1 VSQAKYPNVVYDD
14 AGNLTRDM
22 VNRTFMYD
30 AENRQ
35 VKFNTN
41 EGQYFYDGDG
51 HRVKKV
57 EVGGTTITTV
67 FVYNAASQLIAE
79 YRSDGPQ
86 GGGTSY
92 LTTDHLG
99 STRVVT
105 GAPEGGVVP
114 VRARYDYLPYG
125 EELVTSPRTS
135 GMGYNGASST
145 RQKFTQKE
153 RDAESGLDYFLARY
167 YSSAQGR
174 FLSSD
179 PVRGGTR
186 TPQTWNLYVYVVNN
200 PLRFIDPNGMWHY
213 EEIEVDGK
221 KHRIAVGDYHNEYI
235 KGLGYWNSKTR
246 EWAKWTDWNPGLSSF
261 SRGVFQ
267 DLARRE
273 KASKQA
279 LGAFA
284 GGTALVGSG
293 VGVGV
298 YLGGGAFGASTLT
311 LGLSEGGGTVAGL
324 FGTTSVATLQSL
336 AASGGSTEVVV
347 TNLTQ
352 APAAGQALSVAT
364 GQGAEALAA
373 AARAGGQLF
382 RAEIP
387 KALIREMERVGL
399 VERIT
404 TSMGGATGTE
414 LKFLPQ
420 ATRFITQFFK

>member
-1 VSQAKYPNVVYDD
+1 
-14 AGNLTRDM
+14 
-22 VNRTFMYD
+22 
-30 AENRQ
+30 
-35 VKFNTN
+35 
-41 EGQYFYDGDG
+41 
-51 HRVKKV
+51 
-57 EVGGTTITTV
+57 
-67 FVYNAASQLIAE
+67 
-79 YRSDGPQ
+79 
-86 GGGTSY
+86 
-92 LTTDHLG
+92 
-99 STRVVT
+99 
-105 GAPEGGVVP
+105 
-114 VRARYDYLPYG
+114 
-125 EELVTSPRTS
+125 
-135 GMGYNGASST
+135 
-145 RQKFTQKE
+145 
-153 RDAESGLDYFLARY
+153 
-167 YSSAQGR
+167 
-174 FLSSD
+174 
-179 PVRGGTR
+179 
-186 TPQTWNLYVYVVNN
+186 
-200 PLRFIDPNGMWHY
+200 
-213 EEIEVDGK
+213 
-221 KHRIAVGDYHNEYI
+221 
-235 KGLGYWNSKTR
+235 
-246 EWAKWTDWNPGLSSF
+246 
-261 SRGVFQ
+261 VFQ